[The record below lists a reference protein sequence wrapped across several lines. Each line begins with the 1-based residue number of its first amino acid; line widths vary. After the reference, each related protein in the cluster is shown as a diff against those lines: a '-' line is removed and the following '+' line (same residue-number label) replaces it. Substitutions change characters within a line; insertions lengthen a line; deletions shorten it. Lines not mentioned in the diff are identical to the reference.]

1 MKINMTVRAKN
12 PWFWVAMGG
21 VILTAMGVS
30 PEMLTSW
37 DAVREAFMALLNNPY
52 MLGCVALAVLGVFI
66 DPTTKGVQD
75 SAQAMTYTEPK
86 GDK

>member
-1 MKINMTVRAKN
+1 MKINLIVRVKN
-12 PWFWVAMGG
+12 PWFWISLGG

-37 DAVREAFMALLNNPY
+37 EAVADAFMALLNNPY
-52 MLGCVALAVLGVFI
+52 MLGCVVLAVLGVFI

-75 SAQAMTYTEPK
+75 SSQAMTYNKPK